1 MPKVSHAQ
9 TALDWDRLIENAR
22 RHADLPGVGEQLAEL
37 EALLNRARELHARR
51 ARLRAESQTATR
63 ELADTERRGKVLT
76 GRIRSLL
83 KAVYGTTNDGLL
95 AFGVRPRP
103 IARGDKPSEVRLPPP
118 EAAPALETESPRD
131 SLPGDA
137 GPSDQNG

>member
-9 TALDWDRLIENAR
+9 TVMDWHRLIENAR
-22 RHADLPGVGEQLAEL
+22 QHADLPGVGEQLAEL

-51 ARLRAESQTATR
+51 ARLRAESQVATR
-63 ELADTERRGKVLT
+63 ELADTEQRGKVLT

-103 IARGDKPSEVRLPPP
+103 IARGDKPSEVMLPLPQ
-118 EAAPALETESPRD
+118 AAPALATESPED
-131 SLPGDA
+131 PLPGDA

>member
-1 MPKVSHAQ
+1 MPKVAHTQ
-9 TALDWDRLIENAR
+9 TVMDWHRLIENAR
-22 RHADLPGVGEQLAEL
+22 KHADLPGMGEQLAEL
-37 EALLNRARELHARR
+37 EVLLNRARELHAHR

-63 ELADTERRGKVLT
+63 DLADTERRGKVLT

-103 IARGDKPSEVRLPPP
+103 IAQGDKPSEVMLPPLQ
-118 EAAPALETESPRD
+118 AAPALANESAED
-131 SLPGDA
+131 LLPGDA
-137 GPSDQNG
+137 GPSDQDG